1 MAHIL
6 VVEDDR
12 LTAQLFEI
20 ILKRKGGFEVTVT
33 DDGEKITELLNSGK
47 VDLIIM
53 DVSLSGTFVNGVQVD
68 GLKLS
73 RMIKENENTAKIP
86 IILATAH
93 AMRGDAERFLAES
106 KADDYI
112 SKPITDH
119 DALIEKI
126 RGYLNEPGDKR

>member
-1 MAHIL
+1 MPHIL
-6 VVEDDR
+6 VVEDDV

-20 ILKRKGGFEVTVT
+20 VLKRKGGFDVTVT
-33 DDGEKITELLNSGK
+33 DNGEKIMEVLNSGK

-53 DVSLSGTFVNGVQVD
+53 DVSLSNTFVNGVQVD

-73 RMIKENENTAKIP
+73 RMIKENGTTSKIP

-93 AMRGDAERFLAES
+93 AMRGDAERFLEES

-112 SKPITDH
+112 AKPITDH
-119 DALIEKI
+119 NSLIEKI
-126 RGYLNEPGDKR
+126 RGYLKSG

>member
-6 VVEDDR
+6 VVEDDA
-12 LTAQLFEI
+12 LTAQLFEV

-33 DDGEKITELLNSGK
+33 DDGGKITEILNSGE

-53 DVSLSGTFVNGVQVD
+53 DVSLSGTFVNGIQVD

-73 RMIKENENTAKIP
+73 RMIKKNEKTARIP

-93 AMRGDAERFLAES
+93 AMRGDAERFLQES

-119 DALIEKI
+119 NFLIQKI
-126 RGYLNEPGDKR
+126 REHLKSG

>member
-6 VVEDDR
+6 VVEDDA
-12 LTAQLFEI
+12 LTAQLFEV

-33 DDGEKITELLNSGK
+33 DDGGKITEILNSGE

-53 DVSLSGTFVNGVQVD
+53 DVSLSGTFVNGIQVD

-73 RMIKENENTAKIP
+73 RMIKENEKTARIP

-93 AMRGDAERFLAES
+93 AMRGDAERFLQES

-119 DALIEKI
+119 NFLIQKI
-126 RGYLNEPGDKR
+126 REHLKSG

>member
-6 VVEDDR
+6 VVEDDK

-20 ILKRKGGFEVTVT
+20 ILKRKGGFDVTVT
-33 DDGEKITELLNSGK
+33 DDGEKIIEILNSGK

-68 GLKLS
+68 GLRLS
-73 RMIKENENTAKIP
+73 KMIKENEATSKIP

-93 AMRGDAERFLAES
+93 AMRGDAERFLTES

-119 DALIEKI
+119 DAFIQKI
-126 RGYLNEPGDKR
+126 KGYLNEPGDKG

>member
-6 VVEDDR
+6 VVEDDV
-12 LTAQLFEI
+12 LAAQLFEV
-20 ILKRKGGFEVTVT
+20 ILKRKGGFKVTVT
-33 DDGEKITELLNSGK
+33 DDGGKITELLNSGE

-53 DVSLSGTFVNGVQVD
+53 DVSLSGTFVGGVQVD

-73 RMIKENENTAKIP
+73 RMIKENEKTAMIP

-93 AMRGDAERFLAES
+93 AMRGDAERFLQES

-119 DALIEKI
+119 NFLIQKI
-126 RGYLNEPGDKR
+126 KEHLKNE

>member
-1 MAHIL
+1 MHHIL
-6 VVEDDR
+6 VVEDDL

-33 DDGEKITELLNSGK
+33 DDGEKIMEILNSGK

-53 DVSLSGTFVNGVQVD
+53 DVSLSKTFINGVQVD
-68 GLKLS
+68 GLKLA
-73 RMIKENENTAKIP
+73 RMVKENDATSKIP

-93 AMRGDAERFLAES
+93 AMRGDAERFLEES

-112 SKPITDH
+112 SKPIVDH
-119 DALIEKI
+119 DSLIEKI
-126 RGYLNEPGDKR
+126 KGYLKGER

>member
-1 MAHIL
+1 MPHIL
-6 VVEDDR
+6 IVEDDV

-33 DDGEKITELLNSGK
+33 DDGEKIMKLLNSGK

-53 DVSLSGTFVNGVQVD
+53 DVSLSKTFVNGAQVD

-73 RMIKENENTAKIP
+73 RMIKENETTSGIP

-93 AMRGDAERFLAES
+93 AMRGDAERFLEES

-112 SKPITDH
+112 AKPITDH
-119 DALIEKI
+119 VLFVEKI
-126 RGYLNEPGDKR
+126 RGYLKGG

>member
-1 MAHIL
+1 MPHIL
-6 VVEDDR
+6 VVEDDK

-20 ILKRKGGFEVTVT
+20 ILKRKGGFDVTVT
-33 DDGEKITELLNSGK
+33 DDGDKIMEILNSGN

-53 DVSLSGTFVNGVQVD
+53 DVSLSGTIVNGSQVD
-68 GLKLS
+68 GIKLS
-73 RMIKENENTAKIP
+73 KMIKENERTAKIP

-93 AMRGDAERFLAES
+93 AMRGNAERFLEES

-119 DALIEKI
+119 NSLIEKI
-126 RGYLNEPGDKR
+126 KGFLK